1 MDLLDFIFPPKCL
14 ECGKIGKYICSEC
27 LAKIPKTSY
36 KNRYSYSIWK
46 YQGIVR
52 RAIISLKYK
61 FAYKLSDELAKN
73 AFSEL
78 KKRQVFDGK
87 DFVLVPVPLYSK
99 RKNFRGFNQSEVVGK
114 KLAELM
120 KWEYEERLVIKLK
133 NTLTQV
139 GLRGDSRRKNLKN
152 AFGINKEK
160 LNRNKNYLIFDD
172 VLTTGSTID
181 EIRLE
186 FKKTGIFKVFSLTL
200 AR

>member
-1 MDLLDFIFPPKCL
+1 M
-14 ECGKIGKYICSEC
+14 
-27 LAKIPKTSY
+27 AKILFWCLYHFIASVRTSGDLI
-36 KNRYSYSIWK
+36 KVI
-46 YQGIVR
+46 
-52 RAIISLKYK
+52 
-61 FAYKLSDELAKN
+61 
-73 AFSEL
+73 
-78 KKRQVFDGK
+78 
-87 DFVLVPVPLYSK
+87 
-99 RKNFRGFNQSEVVGK
+99 
-114 KLAELM
+114 
-120 KWEYEERLVIKLK
+120 IKLK